1 MRVVIINRS
10 SLKRTLFI
18 ESVLKS
24 KHEIIWIVSKK
35 YQNEY
40 ESLFNNVRSIE
51 DFGSD
56 LLEFEVLKIN
66 EEYKIDKI
74 IATNEFDILKAG
86 KLREK
91 LDLEGQSYA
100 SSQAFRDKY
109 VMKKL
114 LQDTVKVPRFSK
126 IDDIYELHDF
136 INSFGYPFV
145 LKPRD
150 GAGSVGV
157 EILYSENDLIEFIQ
171 KNTLHNLIAEE
182 YIIGDMYHV
191 DGLYKTGNLLLSQPS
206 KYINGCLAFHN
217 QNYLGSYNLIE
228 NNPLSIKLNSE
239 VSKILDKLPTP
250 LNIIPFHAE
259 FFVTST
265 GEIIFCEIASRVGG
279 GMIAEEFDHAFNLDL
294 DTESINS
301 QLNIE
306 IIHNIERKFLTGF
319 LIVHPNKGK
328 LVSVN
333 KNIPFEWVIDS
344 YIKDDIV
351 GKIYNEAS
359 SSVDAIAMLLVKGEN
374 EQELI
379 TRINTLY
386 EWFTKVAV
394 VWELEV

>member
-35 YQNEY
+35 YQSEY

-191 DGLYKTGNLLLSQPS
+191 DGLYKTGSLLLSQPS

-239 VSKILDKLPTP
+239 VSGILDKLPTP